1 MNKLI
6 YEESQRNAELA
17 FHANKIRP
25 AVEAWAKAQ
34 SSSVNAAYARADFEN
49 AVLEAVIGHTA
60 EWQHY
65 TNAELCSALGHN
77 TLARVVD
84 TTSTVERKRRVI
96 AMTGNSEIRQ

>member
-6 YEESQRNAELA
+6 YDESQRIAELV
-17 FHANKIRP
+17 FHANKIRLH
-25 AVEAWAKAQ
+25 VEAWASSQ
-34 SSSVNAAYARADFEN
+34 SSTLNAAYARADFEQ

-65 TNAELCSALGHN
+65 TNADLSAALGHN

-84 TTSTVERKRRVI
+84 TIHDRDRW
-96 AMTGNSEIRQ
+96 NW